1 MKERIAQ
8 PSRSPW
14 ASSIVMVK
22 KKDGSSRLCVDS
34 RRLNDVTVKDAY
46 LLPRIDE
53 LLDYLA
59 GSKRFSCLDL
69 NAGY

>member
-1 MKERIAQ
+1 MKERIVQ